1 MIMAEQ
7 TFDASVTAFLDS
19 LASSAP
25 APGGGSVAALSGA
38 MAAAL
43 VSMVCNLTIG
53 KQRYADVEAE
63 MRDLLDRAEA
73 LRHEMQ
79 DLAQADLEAFNRL
92 AAAYKLPRTTEADI
106 AIRRDAIQAS
116 LRRAT
121 EVPLRTARTAAAVL
135 PLCPAVAE
143 RGNQAAV
150 SDVGVAAL
158 LAQAAVRSAL
168 LNVDINLRLLEDSIY
183 IRQVRAEVERL
194 TDGLAVESE
203 RIVELVAS
211 KLKP

>member
-1 MIMAEQ
+1 
-7 TFDASVTAFLDS
+7 
-19 LASSAP
+19 
-25 APGGGSVAALSGA
+25 
-38 MAAAL
+38 
-43 VSMVCNLTIG
+43 
-53 KQRYADVEAE
+53 
-63 MRDLLDRAEA
+63 
-73 LRHEMQ
+73 
-79 DLAQADLEAFNRL
+79 
-92 AAAYKLPRTTEADI
+92 
-106 AIRRDAIQAS
+106 
-116 LRRAT
+116 
-121 EVPLRTARTAAAVL
+121 VL

-194 TDGLAVESE
+194 TDGLAVEAE

>member
-92 AAAYKLPRTTEADI
+92 SAAYKLPRTTEADI

-194 TDGLAVESE
+194 TDGLAAESE

>member
-121 EVPLRTARTAAAVL
+121 EVPLRTARTATAVL

-158 LAQAAVRSAL
+158 LAQAAVRSAV
-168 LNVDINLRLLEDSIY
+168 LNVEINLRLLEDSIY

-194 TDGLAVESE
+194 TDGLAAEAE